1 MGVGCAM
8 GMVKLE
14 QFIIHRRKFVL
25 EPYRRKERKDPTFFY
40 RGMIDIN
47 PEQIPS
53 KFSQKYRAPYNNE
66 ERRP

>member
-1 MGVGCAM
+1 MGVIGYAT

-25 EPYRRKERKDPTFFY
+25 EPYRRKGRKDPTFFY
-40 RGMIDIN
+40 RGMVDIN

-53 KFSQKYRAPYNNE
+53 KFS
-66 ERRP
+66 